1 METIYNGGCKGRWGG
16 SPGTPPAMGLVYTDG
31 SFEDLSNIL
40 PSYVGVMGEI
50 AYNGYIYLIT
60 ARNS

>member
-1 METIYNGGCKGRWGG
+1 MVGAKAGWGG

-60 ARNS
+60 AENS